1 MGGYEMRSDF
11 ELSAHDELE
20 LALRL
25 LKFDNRAQISKISE
39 AYIEKYKCAKEGK
52 KPSEETQKFLKDL
65 KKRSQSFSNTLPFT
79 SLTAEERKLMKKYQP
94 SDARFW

>member
-1 MGGYEMRSDF
+1 MRSDF

-25 LKFDNRAQISKISE
+25 LKFDNRAQISKISQ

-52 KPSEETQKFLKDL
+52 KPKEETQKFLNDL
-65 KKRSQSFSNTLPFT
+65 KKRAQSFSNTLPY
-79 SLTAEERKLMKKYQP
+79 SGLSAEDRELMKRYQP